1 MLKRETRL
9 LLLEGVVQ
17 AMSNKPSSK
26 MGRPRLLTD
35 EQALEIRSRYKGRG
49 KGPTFQELANE
60 YGMTRESI
68 TSLIKGHTYRHL
80 PVAEKVQAKT
90 ILTEEEAIEIILAYK
105 GRGKGPS
112 YGDLARRYCV
122 NRMVVRSIIFGKTFK
137 HLDREQLKASET
149 PVMKAQA

>member
-1 MLKRETRL
+1 MVKRQDL

-17 AMSNKPSSK
+17 NMSKKVSPK

-49 KGPTFQELANE
+49 KGPTFQQLANE

-68 TSLIKGHTYRHL
+68 TSLIKGQTYRHL
-80 PVAEKVQAKT
+80 PVAEKIQAKT
-90 ILTEEEAIEIILAYK
+90 ILTEDEAREIIMAYK

-112 YGDLARRYCV
+112 YGELAQRYGV
-122 NRMVVRSIIFGKTFK
+122 NRMVVRSIVVGKTFK
-137 HLDREQLKASET
+137 HLDREELRQSAG
-149 PVMKAQA
+149 AN

>member
-1 MLKRETRL
+1 MVKRQDL

-17 AMSNKPSSK
+17 NMSKKVSPK

-49 KGPTFQELANE
+49 KGPTFQQLANE

-68 TSLIKGHTYRHL
+68 TSLIKGQTYRHL

-90 ILTEEEAIEIILAYK
+90 ILTEDEAREIIMAYK

-112 YGDLARRYCV
+112 YGELAQRYGV
-122 NRMVVRSIIFGKTFK
+122 NRMVVRSIVVGKTFK
-137 HLDREQLKASET
+137 HLDREELRQSAG
-149 PVMKAQA
+149 AN

>member
-1 MLKRETRL
+1 MVKRQDL

-17 AMSNKPSSK
+17 NMSKKVSPK

-49 KGPTFQELANE
+49 KGPTFQQLANE

-68 TSLIKGHTYRHL
+68 TSLIKGQTYRHL

-90 ILTEEEAIEIILAYK
+90 ILTEDEAREIIMAYK

-112 YGDLARRYCV
+112 YGELAQRYGV
-122 NRMVVRSIIFGKTFK
+122 NRMVVRSIVVGKTFK
-137 HLDREQLKASET
+137 YLDREELRQSAG
-149 PVMKAQA
+149 AN

>member
-1 MLKRETRL
+1 MVKRQDL

-17 AMSNKPSSK
+17 NMSKKVSPK

-49 KGPTFQELANE
+49 KGPTFQQLANE

-68 TSLIKGHTYRHL
+68 TSLIKGQTYRHL

-90 ILTEEEAIEIILAYK
+90 ILTEDEAREIIMAYK

-112 YGDLARRYCV
+112 YGELAQRYGV
-122 NRMVVRSIIFGKTFK
+122 NRMVVRSIVVGKTFK
-137 HLDREQLKASET
+137 HLDREELKQSAG
-149 PVMKAQA
+149 AN